1 MFRHD
6 HGLVEAMNTLIRGHD
21 YRRGVDL
28 ELTGAQWRALLS
40 TAEYTRR
47 IGAGVLAYARRDGAV
62 SLAYEVYDDDGAMSP
77 RREKRA

>member
-1 MFRHD
+1 MS
-6 HGLVEAMNTLIRGHD
+6 TLIRGHD

-40 TAEYTRR
+40 TAAYTRR
-47 IGAGVLAYARRDGAV
+47 IGAGVLAFVRRDGET

-77 RREKRA
+77 RPEKRT